1 MSLDHLNI
9 KKWTISLLETKID
22 DKYLDL
28 SDEQAQNPIW
38 NFIPITCIIIPVLHM
53 MLGLANDILANF
65 WDWVDERVEV
75 LTTYEIEAQNM
86 VLLAQIAVEDNNKV
100 VVDAKN
106 VIEDISLRRIDINE
120 ELKVGKDV
128 LTQEEINGL
137 KEEKEESKGSILLLQ
152 IDLKEELYRSK
163 VSI

>member
-65 WDWVDERVEV
+65 WDWVDKRVEV
-75 LTTYEIEAQNM
+75 LTTDEIEARNM
-86 VLLAQIAVEDNNKV
+86 ALLAEIAVDDNYKV
-100 VVDAKN
+100 VVDTTDMIKY
-106 VIEDISLRRIDINE
+106 ISLRRLDINE
-120 ELKVGKDV
+120 ELKVGKIY
-128 LTQEEINGL
+128 LL
-137 KEEKEESKGSILLLQ
+137 KKRSIG
-152 IDLKEELYRSK
+152 
-163 VSI
+163 